1 MVLAIYKENKLLKTL
16 NDLGFQDLS
25 KNLKN
30 IFIPM
35 RDSAVSEI
43 EMTNEVLFD
52 FFMLINVFYCL

>member
-52 FFMLINVFYCL
+52 FFVLINVFYCL